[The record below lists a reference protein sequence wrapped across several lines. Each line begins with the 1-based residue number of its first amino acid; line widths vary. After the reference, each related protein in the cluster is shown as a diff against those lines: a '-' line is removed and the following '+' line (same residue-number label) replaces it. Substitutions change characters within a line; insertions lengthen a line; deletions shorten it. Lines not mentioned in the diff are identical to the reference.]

1 MNLLHTSLTL
11 FFLYAKGSV
20 RIMVNKIKFRKTD
33 INKNPKEKDM
43 AFNDIKAWR
52 EIMDAEEDEKLAY
65 DAACA
70 AAERRAA

>member
-1 MNLLHTSLTL
+1 
-11 FFLYAKGSV
+11 
-20 RIMVNKIKFRKTD
+20 MVNKIEFRKTD

-70 AAERRAA
+70 AAERRAV